1 MTKFNTN
8 QNRQFYVATAVKTVD
23 ASHSAVE
30 TLTSLGD
37 TAVQVT
43 PKKDAIYFV
52 QKGQGGLVRSDLIPI
67 ESITYAKLTE
77 GTSMRRPLKATKIA
91 LASTVNSGAPVAG
104 QDYIVT
110 ITIRNA
116 FGGGLNDIYVKA
128 AANVHTT
135 TGMTAD
141 EFYEVLKDSLD
152 LNFSRELNKMFDFV
166 LVENTAVGATT
177 DYTGVAIEEKE
188 LSWNLGKMSDDGIQF
203 DIQAA
208 PITVQT
214 DGDVNWATLS
224 DYTTTYN
231 TAVQNGKKVA
241 DMEYFFHGERG
252 DKYKDSIGDMAI
264 PTKYMVNP
272 SVEYDMIDIHYSYQ
286 GSGEDSQKSEKD
298 VTIAVSAANTSPS
311 KAANIAQT
319 LADNG
324 VKVIDDDGAIMGATN
339 AVTISASETAG
350 KLDVTSSGGT
360 SVGTVSLDV
369 IPAP

>member
-1 MTKFNTN
+1 MAKFNTN

-23 ASHSAVE
+23 ASNSAGT

-67 ESITYAKLTE
+67 ESITYTKLTK

-91 LASTVNSGAPVAG
+91 LASSVNSGAPVAG

-110 ITIRNA
+110 ITIKNA

-128 AANVHTT
+128 AANVHAT

-141 EFYEVLKDSLD
+141 EFYEALKDSLD
-152 LNFSRELNKMFDFV
+152 LNFSRELNKWFDFV
-166 LVENTAVGATT
+166 LVETTDAAATN

-188 LSWNLGKMSDDGIQF
+188 LSWSLGKMSDEGIQF
-203 DIQAA
+203 DIQVA

-214 DGDVNWATLS
+214 DGDVNWATMS
-224 DYTTTYN
+224 DYTTTYS
-231 TAVQNGKKVA
+231 TVVKNGKKVA

-252 DKYKDSIGDMAI
+252 DKYRDSIGDMSI

-272 SVEYDMIDIHYSYQ
+272 SVEYDMLDIHYSYQ
-286 GSGEDSQKSEKD
+286 GSGENSQKSEKD
-298 VTIAVSAANTSPS
+298 VTIVVSAANTSPN
-311 KAANIAQT
+311 KAENIAQT

-324 VKVIDDDGAIMGATN
+324 VKVIDDDGTIMVVTN
-339 AVTISASETAG
+339 SADPTE
-350 KLDVTSSGGT
+350 
-360 SVGTVSLDV
+360 
-369 IPAP
+369 P